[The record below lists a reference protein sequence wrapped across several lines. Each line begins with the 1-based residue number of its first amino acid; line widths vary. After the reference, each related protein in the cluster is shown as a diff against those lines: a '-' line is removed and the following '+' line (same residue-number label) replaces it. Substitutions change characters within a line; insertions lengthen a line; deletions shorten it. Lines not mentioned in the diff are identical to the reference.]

1 MYTIDG
7 KADLLSMTPSELEEF
22 LAGLGEPKYR
32 AGQIFSWMHKGARL
46 DEMSNLSKKLRG
58 TLAEKAVVN
67 LPTVERKLVS
77 KLDGT
82 VKYLFGLS
90 DGNVIESVF
99 MRYKHGNTICI
110 SSEVGCPMGCKFCAS
125 TIGGL
130 VRRLLPSELL
140 GQVIAAELDMGERI
154 SNIVMMGIG
163 EPLDNFDNVVRF
175 LTLVGDPNGLN
186 IGSRHISLSTCGLV
200 SRIDE
205 LAKLDL
211 QITLSISL
219 HAADDETRSS
229 IMPVNNRYPIAELLD
244 ACRRYYAATG
254 RRISFEYT
262 LIAGK
267 NDSPDY
273 AVKLA
278 NTLRHGLYRSSEP
291 FPIHV
296 NLIPVNEVAETG
308 FVRSSKDAV
317 KKFADTLARFGVNA
331 TVRRKLGSDIN
342 ASCGQLRRAK
352 LSEDAANPSGETD
365 APSAGTAGADL

>member
-1 MYTIDG
+1 MTEISE
-7 KADLLSMTPSELEEF
+7 KTDLLSMNIPELEEF
-22 LAGLGEPKYR
+22 LSGLGEPKYR
-32 AGQIFSWMHKGARL
+32 AAQIFSWMHRGVTI
-46 DEMSNLSKKLRG
+46 DGMTNLSKKLRE
-58 TLAEKAVVN
+58 TLAEKAYVSF
-67 LPTVERKLVS
+67 PKVERKLVS

-82 VKYLFGLS
+82 VKYLFALD
-90 DGNVIESVF
+90 DGNMIESVF

-110 SSEVGCPMGCKFCAS
+110 SSEVGCPMGCRFCAS

-130 VRRLLPSELL
+130 VRKLKPSELL
-140 GQVIAAELDMGERI
+140 GQVISAQCDMGERI

-163 EPLDNFDNVVRF
+163 EPLDNYESVVKF
-175 LTLVGDPNGLN
+175 LRLVGDPAGIN

-200 SRIDE
+200 DKIDE

-229 IMPVNNRYPIAELLD
+229 IMPVNNKWNIASLLD
-244 ACRRYYAATG
+244 ACRRYFGATG

-262 LIAGK
+262 LISGK
-267 NDSPDY
+267 NDSP
-273 AVKLA
+273 ACARKLA
-278 NTLRHGLYRSSEP
+278 LTLKHGLYRNSKP

-296 NLIPVNEVAETG
+296 NLIPVNEVEETG
-308 FVRSSKDAV
+308 FVKSGADAV
-317 KKFADTLARFGVNA
+317 NEFARILEKEGINA

-352 LSEDAANPSGETD
+352 LKEDADEN
-365 APSAGTAGADL
+365 L